1 LAGAEARVVRLRNK
15 RITPAADR
23 VDAATEVMAG
33 CVRDVIG
40 CGTRA
45 GAYKKELTDAEAFY
59 EKELDSVAAE
69 EAKLFPLNQAVATA
83 CDPD

>member
-1 LAGAEARVVRLRNK
+1 MVRLRNR
-15 RITPAADR
+15 RITPAAER
-23 VDAATEVMAG
+23 VDLATEVMAG

-45 GAYKKELTDAEAFY
+45 GAYKKDLVAAEAFY

-69 EAKLFPLNQAVATA
+69 EAKLFPLNQAVTIA
-83 CDPD
+83 CQR